1 MDEFQTI
8 AKLWPTGAEIDLGT
22 DSNLLG
28 GPATFTRNAAS
39 FATSPD
45 GTQNYQFLFWNTGR
59 HSTGKRRVRG
69 NFSVLGWG
77 TWTATRWYGIP
88 SGGGVSGPSRV
99 RADAFTI
106 GGDAPLLGTP
116 ISPSSTYAPGSWPL
130 AGDDHVI
137 GTSAGA
143 ASVVAKDPFP
153 GPASSTYEFA
163 GWLALMWGG
172 DSSGEYVESDA
183 GTSGTFG
190 GTGYFEHV
198 IGGAYPVLMGQS
210 ADLIATYGT
219 RNSGSSGPDLGKLR
233 DLIYQILTGDPRLN
247 IPQRGDP
254 SPGDLIRL
262 KLLGQLMEEVRPA
275 IAQGTDFQTLIE
287 NAPNMG
293 RDDLKRSLQSLN
305 TTLELGKAAQ
315 LALDVAIKRSQR

>member
-1 MDEFQTI
+1 MDEFRTI
-8 AKLWPTGAEIDLGT
+8 ARLWPSGTEIDLGT
-22 DSNLLG
+22 DSNVLG
-28 GPATFTRNAAS
+28 GPATLSRNAATY
-39 FATSPD
+39 ATSPD

-59 HSTGKRRVRG
+59 HTTGKRRVRW

-88 SGGGVSGPSRV
+88 SGGGPGASRV

-106 GGDAPLLGTP
+106 GGDAPMMGTP
-116 ISPSSTYAPGSWPL
+116 IDASSTYAPGSWPL

-137 GTSAGA
+137 GTTAGP
-143 ASVVAKDPFP
+143 ASVVAKDPYP
-153 GPASSTYEFA
+153 GPASSTYDFA
-163 GWLALMWGG
+163 GWLALTWGG
-172 DSSGEYVESDA
+172 DPSGEYVESDA

-190 GTGYFEHV
+190 GTGYYEHV
-198 IGGAYPVLMGQS
+198 IGGAYPVPQGTS

-219 RNSGSSGPDLGKLR
+219 HNSGISVIDPRKLWE
-233 DLIYQILTGDPRLN
+233 LIYEVLGDPRVV

-262 KLLGQLMEEVRPA
+262 KLLEQLMEKARPGVG
-275 IAQGTDFQTLIE
+275 QGTDFQTLIE
-287 NAPNMG
+287 NAPKMS

-315 LALDVAIKRSQR
+315 LALDVAMKRSER